1 MEIANDITSL
11 VGNTPL
17 VKLNRI
23 RDYFN
28 CYPEIIAKLES
39 FNPSASVKDRI
50 AYSMLCKAEEEG
62 LISSDKTTLIEATS
76 GNTGI
81 ALAMVAAAKGYK
93 LILTMPDT
101 MSIERRAMLRAY
113 GAELQLTPGKEGM
126 KGALNLA
133 NELTATITNSYQ
145 FNQFE
150 NFANPDIHERTTAQ
164 EIWSQSNNNL
174 DGLVTGVGTGGTIT
188 GCARFLKKVNPS
200 CKIYAVEPKK
210 SAVLSGEMAGS
221 HSIQGIGAGFI
232 PKVLNTKLIDEI
244 IKIDDDEA
252 FYYGRLLARLE
263 GLLSGI
269 SSGAA
274 LAATIKI
281 GERKELINKRLI
293 VILPSF
299 GERYLS
305 TAMFESNTSIQA
317 RKDGY
322 L

>member
-23 RDYFN
+23 RNYFN

-50 AYSMLCKAEEEG
+50 AFSMLCKAEEEG
-62 LISSDKTTLIEATS
+62 LIKPDKTTLIEATS

-126 KGALNLA
+126 KGALDLA
-133 NELTATITNSYQ
+133 NELSSSIANSYQ

-164 EIWSQSNNNL
+164 EIWAQSNNNL

-188 GCARFLKKVNPS
+188 GCARFLKKVNPN

-210 SAVLSGEMAGS
+210 VLSFPEKKQDR
-221 HSIQGIGAGFI
+221 IQF
-232 PKVLNTKLIDEI
+232 KV
-244 IKIDDDEA
+244 
-252 FYYGRLLARLE
+252 
-263 GLLSGI
+263 
-269 SSGAA
+269 
-274 LAATIKI
+274 
-281 GERKELINKRLI
+281 
-293 VILPSF
+293 
-299 GERYLS
+299 
-305 TAMFESNTSIQA
+305 
-317 RKDGY
+317 
-322 L
+322 